1 MFKPDLNQSYM
12 MPAHFGPRYIGEK
25 TSGWYRDVTAMT
37 VSYITDRE
45 KLAAY
50 LPAPYEVAEQA
61 LVTINYACNKQV
73 DWLAGRGYNMISVK
87 AAVVYQGEKEQ
98 LTGSYTLVVWENL
111 ADPILVGREIQGIPK
126 VFADIPDHSITD
138 NEWHCNASHYGHNIV
153 DLSISNLNPVSLD
166 DVAAARKV
174 EQGKDHPMSW
184 RYIPAIGGFGDAA
197 VDEAVTF
204 PSEDLFTEVFLG
216 EGSIN
221 WHKSSWEQ
229 NPTQYQ
235 IVNAL
240 EALPVLECLPAVVT
254 KGSTN
259 LSLPERWTRTLT

>member
-1 MFKPDLNQSYM
+1 MFKPDLGQSYM

-25 TSGWYRDVTAMT
+25 TSGWYRDVTAIT
-37 VSYITDRE
+37 VPYITDRE

-61 LVTINYACNKQV
+61 VITVSYACNKQV
-73 DWLAGRGYNMISVK
+73 DWLAGRGYNMIAVSASVI
-87 AAVVYQGEKEQ
+87 YQGEKEQ
-98 LTGSYTLVVWENL
+98 LTGSYSLVIWENL
-111 ADPILVGREIQGIPK
+111 TDPILVGRDVQGIPK
-126 VFADIPDHSITD
+126 VYADIPGHTVTGK
-138 NEWHCNASHYGHNIV
+138 EWSCSASHFSHPIV
-153 DLSISNLNPVSLD
+153 DLSISNTNPVPLD
-166 DVAAARKV
+166 DVTAAQKAGR
-174 EQGKDHPMSW
+174 GKDHPMTW
-184 RYIPAIGGFGDAA
+184 RYFPAAGGFGVAE

-204 PSEDLFTEVFLG
+204 PSENHFTEVIAG
-216 EGSIN
+216 EGRVN

-240 EALPVLECLPAVVT
+240 EALPVLEYLPALVT